1 MIVKK
6 AWLKIIVLLTS
17 VLLACG
23 MLSGC
28 LWMVSCVDEMMD
40 NGADVLELVGEPTMS
55 WRYSEELAQY
65 EVRIEGVVKNPVTQ
79 SCEGGSIEFN
89 LYDQAGNGIGTAY
102 EYTSVVLETND
113 TWRFCATGYTNYEPE
128 TFRLLSLYAY
138 GFGLF

>member
-40 NGADVLELVGEPTMS
+40 KGADVLELVDEPTMS

-65 EVRIEGVVKNPVTQ
+65 EVRIEGVVKNPIDQ
-79 SCEGGSIEFN
+79 YCEGGRIEFN
-89 LYDQAGNGIGTAY
+89 L
-102 EYTSVVLETND
+102 
-113 TWRFCATGYTNYEPE
+113 
-128 TFRLLSLYAY
+128 
-138 GFGLF
+138 